1 MTEYLGVEQVLALH
15 AALLEATGGA
25 PGLRDKGLL
34 ESAIARPAASFGGQD
49 LYPSLAAKAAS
60 LMESL
65 VGNHPFVDGNKRI
78 AIATIELL
86 LQINGYRLIADD
98 ETLEEM
104 TLAAAASEVE
114 MEEIRILLEQNMERD

>member
-1 MTEYLGVEQVLALH
+1 MTEYLSVEQLLALH

-25 PGLRDKGLL
+25 PGLRDKELL

-60 LMESL
+60 LMKSL

-78 AIATIELL
+78 AIATTELL

-114 MEEIRILLEQNMERD
+114 IEEIRILLEQNMERD

>member
-1 MTEYLGVEQVLALH
+1 MTEYLSVEQLLALH

-25 PGLRDKGLL
+25 PGLRDKELL

-60 LMESL
+60 LMKSL
-65 VGNHPFVDGNKRI
+65 VGNHPFVDGNKCI
-78 AIATIELL
+78 AIATTELL

>member
-1 MTEYLGVEQVLALH
+1 
-15 AALLEATGGA
+15 
-25 PGLRDKGLL
+25 
-34 ESAIARPAASFGGQD
+34 
-49 LYPSLAAKAAS
+49 
-60 LMESL
+60 MESL

>member
-1 MTEYLGVEQVLALH
+1 MTEYLSVEQLLALH

-25 PGLRDKGLL
+25 PGLRDKELL

-60 LMESL
+60 LMKSL

-78 AIATIELL
+78 AIATTELL

>member
-78 AIATIELL
+78 AIATTELL